1 MLGID
6 PGLVA
11 TGYGCLE
18 RTATGIMVVAAGVI
32 GTVGSAPLADR
43 LLELHTG
50 LSELLVKHDPTAVV
64 VEDLYT
70 EYRFPRT
77 AILMGHARG
86 VIYVAAALRG
96 LPVLALAPAEVKRVL
111 AGNGAAAKPQVQ
123 RGVQAVLGLTD
134 LPSPSHV
141 ADALGLA
148 FIALSRSA
156 ARRT

>member
-1 MLGID
+1 VLGID

-18 RTATGIMVVAAGVI
+18 RTAAGITVVAAGVI

-43 LLELHTG
+43 LLELHMG
-50 LSELLVKHDPTAVV
+50 LSELLAKHDPTAVV

-86 VIYVAAALRG
+86 VIYVAAAQRG

-123 RGVQAVLGLTD
+123 RGVQAVLGLAD